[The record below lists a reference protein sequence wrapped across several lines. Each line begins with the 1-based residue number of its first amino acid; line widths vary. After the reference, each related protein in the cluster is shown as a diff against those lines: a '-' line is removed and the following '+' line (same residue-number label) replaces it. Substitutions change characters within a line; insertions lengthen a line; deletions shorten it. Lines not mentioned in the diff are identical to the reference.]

1 MRRGPWRNKTP
12 QGTRRRNRRNPELDR
27 PPSKRRITIRTGK
40 QNHEHGNRR
49 THFRRGHRRPPHG
62 RTPSARARLH
72 DTIEQIRL
80 ADEVGLD
87 VFGVGE
93 HHRSDF
99 IASAPSIILA
109 APSPNQ
115 VLPPIQRHLDGLDRA
130 KRMLPAAGI

>member
-1 MRRGPWRNKTP
+1 
-12 QGTRRRNRRNPELDR
+12 
-27 PPSKRRITIRTGK
+27 
-40 QNHEHGNRR
+40 
-49 THFRRGHRRPPHG
+49 
-62 RTPSARARLH
+62 LH

-99 IASAPSIILA
+99 IASAPSIILT
-109 APSPNQ
+109 APPPNQ

-130 KRMLPAAGI
+130 NRMLPAAGI